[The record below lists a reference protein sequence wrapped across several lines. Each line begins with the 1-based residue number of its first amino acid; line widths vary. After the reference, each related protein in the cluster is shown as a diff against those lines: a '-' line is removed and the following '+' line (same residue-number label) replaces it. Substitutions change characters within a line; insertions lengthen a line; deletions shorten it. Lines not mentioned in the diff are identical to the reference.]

1 MFVQCSGPT
10 YVKLSSSLLYAIR
23 VKFVRSGSMH
33 LTFRVRLSKLP
44 ASIPE
49 DPDVMLLAWSVDE
62 LLPLLLELLELV
74 ELVLGYLEL
83 LDVLPVE
90 ELLVVLYISLEL
102 SVVTDPSVL
111 SVSVGYSSCSL
122 SMLACSVSSNRLRK

>member
-1 MFVQCSGPT
+1 MKV
-10 YVKLSSSLLYAIR
+10 SSSLLYAIR
-23 VKFVRSGSMH
+23 VKFVRSGSIH
-33 LTFRVRLSKLP
+33 LTFRVRLSRLP

-49 DPDVMLLAWSVDE
+49 DPDVVLLAWSVDE

-74 ELVLGYLEL
+74 ELVLGLLEL

-102 SVVTDPSVL
+102 SVVTDPSGL
-111 SVSVGYSSCSL
+111 SVSVG
-122 SMLACSVSSNRLRK
+122 

>member
-1 MFVQCSGPT
+1 M
-10 YVKLSSSLLYAIR
+10 KLSSSLLYAIR

-49 DPDVMLLAWSVDE
+49 DPDVMLVAWSVDE
-62 LLPLLLELLELV
+62 LLPLLLVLLELVLLELV
-74 ELVLGYLEL
+74 ESELGYLEL
-83 LDVLPVE
+83 LDVLPIE

-102 SVVTDPSVL
+102 SVVTDPSGL
-111 SVSVGYSSCSL
+111 SVSVG
-122 SMLACSVSSNRLRK
+122 